1 LVGSVAARGFR
12 VNIMTTTAIVTV
24 LCPDKT
30 GLVSSITGLLWELG
44 ANLTDTSFAVLGSGA
59 DFSAIC
65 ELPPGVDVSDIEQ
78 ALAALDLLVGAEI
91 SVRPYNFEAHH
102 GPEGDVSHRIIVSGG
117 DQPGLV
123 ARLCETFVE
132 FGANIV
138 SLNAGPLAHQRDR
151 YVIRLAVSIPD
162 PAADA
167 CIATVTNTAES
178 LGLSCTAER
187 F

>member
-1 LVGSVAARGFR
+1 
-12 VNIMTTTAIVTV
+12 MTTTAIVTV

-30 GLVSSITGLLWELG
+30 GLVSAITAALWEMG
-44 ANLTDTSFAVLGSGA
+44 ANLTDTSFSVLGGGA

-65 ELPPGVDVSDIEQ
+65 ELPADLEIGDLQ
-78 ALAALDLLVGAEI
+78 RALESLPVLADAEI
-91 SVRPYNFEAHH
+91 RARPYDFEAHH
-102 GPEGDVSHRIIVSGG
+102 GPEGDVTHRITVSGG

-138 SLNAGPLAHQRDR
+138 TLHAGPLAERQGL
-151 YVIRLAVSIPD
+151 YVIRLDVSLPE
-162 PAADA
+162 AAAGA
-167 CIATVTNTAES
+167 CISTVANTAEA
-178 LGLSCTAER
+178 LGLSCKADR

>member
-1 LVGSVAARGFR
+1 
-12 VNIMTTTAIVTV
+12 MTTTAIVTV

-30 GLVSSITGLLWELG
+30 GLVSAITGALWELG
-44 ANLTDTSFAVLGSGA
+44 ANLMDTSFSVLGGGA
-59 DFSAIC
+59 DFSAVC
-65 ELPPGVDVSDIEQ
+65 ELPDSLEVSEVEQ
-78 ALAALDLLVGAEI
+78 ALASLDLLAGAEI
-91 SVRPYNFEAHH
+91 AVRSYSFDARH
-102 GPEGDVSHRIIVSGG
+102 GPEGDVTHRITVSGG

-138 SLNAGPLAHQRDR
+138 SLNAGPLAEQQGR
-151 YVIRLAVSIPD
+151 YVIRLAVFIPE

-167 CIATVTNTAES
+167 CISTVANTAES
-178 LGLSCTAER
+178 LGLSCTADR